1 MGIHLTTRIKRGFNQ
16 TEQRLGIRQWVP
28 YDQCRIK
35 GGLNRKKLVRGYP
48 FNYRNIRRLEL
59 RLASTPGEFLSIQL
73 GYTYKDGI
81 EASHQRT
88 DWGLAITLGG
98 VPVQCTLYRQSL
110 EY

>member
-1 MGIHLTTRIKRGFNQ
+1 MGIHPTTRIKIGFNQ
-16 TEQRLGIRQWVP
+16 TEQRQGIIDNGFHP

-73 GYTYKDGI
+73 GYI
-81 EASHQRT
+81 RME
-88 DWGLAITLGG
+88 
-98 VPVQCTLYRQSL
+98 
-110 EY
+110 

>member
-1 MGIHLTTRIKRGFNQ
+1 MGIHLTTRIKRGFNQTEQRLGSRHKTMGIHPTTRIKIGFNQ

-35 GGLNRKKLVRGYP
+35 GRLNRKKLVRGFP

-73 GYTYKDGI
+73 GYI
-81 EASHQRT
+81 RME
-88 DWGLAITLGG
+88 
-98 VPVQCTLYRQSL
+98 
-110 EY
+110 